1 MVRAGNL
8 LCFIAQTQLI
18 THMNLSTNN
27 NLHMR
32 DLVEL
37 VGLLE
42 KTKLKGNGVMK
53 WIVEPDSK
61 MEQLFNAIS
70 EKEVQSDEDAVKV
83 FGNGQAG
90 AATLATVKSKL
101 KERLLDSFFLLHFKE
116 ANFSSRQKAYF
127 ECYKKW
133 ATVMTLLSRNAKTI
147 GIDQLERLL
156 RHTIHFEFT
165 ELTLDILRVLR
176 LQYSVV
182 DGDFKK
188 YETVREQYNHFEHIW
203 MMENKAEQHY
213 SELMI
218 QFTNSKST
226 QLEVVEQARK
236 YYTELAPFMAECSSF
251 KLHLFGRLV
260 EMMIYNGENDY
271 VNTARLCEDAIRFFD
286 QKEFDSGLPL
296 QVFYYNLIVCYLQ
309 LREFEKGQS
318 VINRCSYYFE
328 EGSFNWFKLQELFF
342 LLAMHSGRYEEAY
355 WLYEKVVNYP
365 RFEEKAIQITEMWK
379 IYQAY
384 LYFLIKIG
392 KIPPGI
398 VSAKISRFKIARF
411 LNEIP
416 LFSKDKRGMNISILI
431 VQILHSLADKN
442 YDQTADRIE
451 GIEKYC
457 SRYLRDNDTYRSN
470 CFIKMLLQI
479 PLASFHRE
487 AVARKTER
495 YFKMLSDVPL
505 EAARQAHEV
514 EIIPYETLWEIT
526 VAALDLKI
534 HKVKKTAAP
543 KEA

>member
-1 MVRAGNL
+1 
-8 LCFIAQTQLI
+8 
-18 THMNLSTNN
+18 
-27 NLHMR
+27 MR

-42 KTKLKGNGVMK
+42 KTKLKSNGVMK

-61 MEQLFNAIS
+61 MEQLFEAIS
-70 EKEVQSDEDAVKV
+70 EKEVQSDEDAVKI

-90 AATLATVKSKL
+90 SATLSTVKSKL

-116 ANFSSRQKAYF
+116 ANFSSRQKAFF

-156 RHTIHFEFT
+156 RHTMHFEFT

-182 DGDFKK
+182 DGDIKK
-188 YETVREQYNHFEHIW
+188 YETVRDQYTRYEQIW
-203 MMENKAEQHY
+203 MMENKAEQYY
-213 SELMI
+213 SDLMI

-226 QLEVVEQARK
+226 QLEVVEQAK
-236 YYTELAPFMAECSSF
+236 VCYAELAPFMAECSSF
-251 KLHLFGRLV
+251 KLHMFGRLV

-286 QKEFDSGLPL
+286 QKEYDSGLPL

-309 LREFEKGQS
+309 LREFEKGQA

-365 RFEEKAIQITEMWK
+365 RFEEKAVQITEMWK

-398 VSAKISRFKIARF
+398 VSAKISKFKLARF

-431 VQILHSLADKN
+431 VQILHALADKN

-451 GIEKYC
+451 TIEKYC

-470 CFIKMLLQI
+470 CFIKMLLQL

-495 YFKMLSDVPL
+495 YYKMLSDVPL
-505 EAARQAHEV
+505 EAARQAHEI
-514 EIIPYETLWEIT
+514 EIIPYETLWDIT

-534 HKVKKTAAP
+534 HKVKKGGTK
-543 KEA
+543 KEEE

>member
-1 MVRAGNL
+1 
-8 LCFIAQTQLI
+8 
-18 THMNLSTNN
+18 
-27 NLHMR
+27 MR

-61 MEQLFNAIS
+61 MEQLFSAIVD
-70 EKEVQSDEDAVKV
+70 KQVQSDDDALKI
-83 FGNGQAG
+83 FGKGETG
-90 AATLATVKSKL
+90 TSTLTTVKSKL

-116 ANFSSRQKAYF
+116 ANFSSRQKAFF

-147 GIDQLERLL
+147 GIDLLERLL
-156 RHTIHFEFT
+156 RHTTHFEFT

-182 DGDFKK
+182 DGDYKK
-188 YETVREQYNHFEHIW
+188 YETVRDQYNHYERVW
-203 MMENKAEQHY
+203 MMENKAEYYY

-218 QFTNSKST
+218 QFTNSKAT

-236 YYTELAPFMAECSSF
+236 YYAELEPFMAECTSF

-260 EMMIYNGENDY
+260 EMTIYNGENDY

-286 QKEFDSGLPL
+286 KKEYDSGLPL

-309 LREFEKGQS
+309 LREFDKGQA

-342 LLAMHSGRYEEAY
+342 LLAMHSGHYEEAY

-365 RFEEKAIQITEMWK
+365 RFEDKAIQITEMWK

-392 KIPPGI
+392 KIPSGI
-398 VSAKISRFKIARF
+398 VSARISKFKISRF
-411 LNEIP
+411 LNDIP
-416 LFSKDKRGMNISILI
+416 LFSKDKRGMNISVLI

-457 SRYLRDNDTYRSN
+457 SRYLRDNDTFRSN

-495 YFKMLSDVPL
+495 YYKMLRDVPL

-514 EIIPYETLWEIT
+514 EIIPYEVLWDIT
-526 VAALDLKI
+526 VSALDLKI
-534 HKVKKTAAP
+534 HKVKPARRQAQ
-543 KEA
+543 AD

>member
-1 MVRAGNL
+1 
-8 LCFIAQTQLI
+8 
-18 THMNLSTNN
+18 
-27 NLHMR
+27 MR
-32 DLVEL
+32 DLLEL
-37 VGLLE
+37 AGLLE

-61 MEQLFNAIS
+61 MEQLFNAIID
-70 EKEVQSDEDAVKV
+70 KEVFTEEDATKV
-83 FGNGQAG
+83 FGNGEANL
-90 AATLATVKSKL
+90 ATLATVKSKL

-116 ANFSSRQKAYF
+116 ANYSSRQKAFF

-133 ATVMTLLSRNAKTI
+133 ATAMTLLSRNAKVN
-147 GIDQLERLL
+147 GIDLLERLL
-156 RHTIHFEFT
+156 RHTTHFEFT

-176 LQYSVV
+176 LQYSIV
-182 DGDFKK
+182 DGDIKK
-188 YETVREQYNHFEHIW
+188 YEHVREMYAQYEKIW
-203 MMENKAEQHY
+203 MMENKAEFYY
-213 SELMI
+213 SELMV
-218 QFTNSKST
+218 QFTNSKAT
-226 QLEVVEQARK
+226 NLEVVEEAKLR
-236 YYTELAPFMAECSSF
+236 YNELEPFMAECTSF
-251 KLHLFGRLV
+251 KLHMFGRLV
-260 EMMIYNGENDY
+260 QMMIYNGQNDY
-271 VNTARLCEDAIRFFD
+271 PNTARLCEDAIRFFD

-309 LREFEKGQS
+309 LREFGKGQA

-342 LLAMHSGRYEEAY
+342 LLAMHSGHYEEAY
-355 WLYEKVVNYP
+355 WLYEKVTNYP
-365 RFEEKAIQITEMWK
+365 RFEEKGAQITEMWR

-398 VSAKISRFKIARF
+398 LSAKISKFKISRF

-442 YDQTADRIE
+442 YDQASDRIE

-457 SRYLRDNDTYRSN
+457 SRYLRDNDTFRSN

-479 PLASFHRE
+479 PQAAYHRE

-495 YFKMLSDVPL
+495 YFNMLSSVPL

-514 EIIPYETLWEIT
+514 EIVPYEVLWEIT
-526 VAALDLKI
+526 VSALDLKI
-534 HKVKKTAAP
+534 HKAKPARA
-543 KEA
+543 

>member
-1 MVRAGNL
+1 
-8 LCFIAQTQLI
+8 
-18 THMNLSTNN
+18 
-27 NLHMR
+27 MR
-32 DLVEL
+32 DLLEL

-42 KTKLKGNGVMK
+42 KTKLKSNGVLK

-61 MEQLFNAIS
+61 MEQLLMAIAD
-70 EKEVQSDEDAVKV
+70 KKVQSDEDAGDLFNDGKN
-83 FGNGQAG
+83 NG
-90 AATLATVKSKL
+90 ATLNSVKSKL

-116 ANFSSRQKAYF
+116 ANFTSRQKAFY

-133 ATVMTLLSRNAKTI
+133 ATVMTLLSRNAKVT
-147 GIDQLERLL
+147 GIDLLERLL

-176 LQYSVV
+176 LQYSIV
-182 DGDFKK
+182 DGDVKK
-188 YETVREQYNHFEHIW
+188 YEMVKAQYDQYEAIW
-203 MMENKAEQHY
+203 MMENKAEKYY
-213 SELMI
+213 SELMV

-226 QLEVVEQARK
+226 QLEVVQQAK
-236 YYTELAPFMAECSSF
+236 AYYEELAPFMAQCTSF
-251 KLHLFGRLV
+251 KLHMFGRLV
-260 EMMIYNGENDY
+260 QMTIYNGENDY
-271 VNTARLCEDAIRFFD
+271 INTARLCEDAIRFFD
-286 QKEFDSGLPL
+286 QKDYDSGLPL

-309 LREFEKGQS
+309 LREFEKGQA
-318 VINRCSYYFE
+318 VIHRCGYYFE

-355 WLYEKVVNYP
+355 WLYEKVVSYS
-365 RFEEKAIQITEMWK
+365 RFEEKAVQITEMWK

-384 LYFLIKIG
+384 LFFLIKIG
-392 KIPPGI
+392 KIPQGI
-398 VSAKISRFKIARF
+398 VSGKISRFKIAKF

-431 VQILHSLADKN
+431 VQILHALADKN

-479 PLASFHRE
+479 PLSSFHRE

-495 YFKMLSDVPL
+495 YYKMLAAVPL
-505 EAARQAHEV
+505 EAARQAHEI
-514 EIIPYETLWEIT
+514 EIIPYEVLWEIT
-526 VAALDLKI
+526 VNALDLKI
-534 HKVKKTAAP
+534 HKVKSRTAMT
-543 KEA
+543 

>member
-1 MVRAGNL
+1 
-8 LCFIAQTQLI
+8 
-18 THMNLSTNN
+18 
-27 NLHMR
+27 MR

-61 MEQLFNAIS
+61 MEQLFEAIS
-70 EKEVQSDEDAVKV
+70 EKEVQSDEDAVKI

-90 AATLATVKSKL
+90 FATLATVKSKL

-116 ANFSSRQKAYF
+116 ANFSSRQKAFF

-133 ATVMTLLSRNAKTI
+133 AIVMTLLSRNAKTT

-156 RHTIHFEFT
+156 RHTMHFEFT

-182 DGDFKK
+182 DGDIKK
-188 YETVREQYNHFEHIW
+188 YETVRDQYTRYEQIW
-203 MMENKAEQHY
+203 MMENKAEQYY
-213 SELMI
+213 SDLMI

-226 QLEVVEQARK
+226 QLEVVEQAK
-236 YYTELAPFMAECSSF
+236 VCYAELAPFMAECSSF
-251 KLHLFGRLV
+251 KLHMFGRLV

-286 QKEFDSGLPL
+286 QKEYDSGLPL

-309 LREFEKGQS
+309 LREFEKGQA

-365 RFEEKAIQITEMWK
+365 RFEEKAVQITEMWK

-398 VSAKISRFKIARF
+398 VSAKISKFKLARF

-431 VQILHSLADKN
+431 VQILHALADKN

-451 GIEKYC
+451 TIEKYC

-495 YFKMLSDVPL
+495 YYKMLSDVPL
-505 EAARQAHEV
+505 EAARQAHEI
-514 EIIPYETLWEIT
+514 EIIPYETLWDIT

-534 HKVKKTAAP
+534 HKVKKGGTK
-543 KEA
+543 KEEE

>member
-1 MVRAGNL
+1 
-8 LCFIAQTQLI
+8 
-18 THMNLSTNN
+18 
-27 NLHMR
+27 MR

-37 VGLLE
+37 VGLID
-42 KTKLKGNGVMK
+42 KTKLKGSG
-53 WIVEPDSK
+53 ILQAIIEPGSK
-61 MEQLFNAIS
+61 MEQLYTAIADRQ
-70 EKEVQSDEDAVKV
+70 VQTDDDAAAMFSSKDQ
-83 FGNGQAG
+83 NG
-90 AATLATVKSKL
+90 TSLTSVKSKL

-116 ANFSSRQKAYF
+116 ANFSSRQKAFY

-147 GIDQLERLL
+147 GIDLLERLL
-156 RHTIHFEFT
+156 RHTVHFEFT

-176 LQYSVV
+176 LQYSIV
-182 DGDFKK
+182 DGDVKK
-188 YETVREQYNHFEHIW
+188 YEAVKVQYEQYEAIW
-203 MMENKAEQHY
+203 MMENKAEKYY
-213 SELMI
+213 SELMV

-226 QLEVVEQARK
+226 QLEVVEQAK
-236 YYTELAPFMAECSSF
+236 IYYAELEPFMAECSSF
-251 KLHLFGRLV
+251 KLHMFGRLV
-260 EMMIYNGENDY
+260 QMLIYNGENDY

-286 QKEFDSGLPL
+286 QKEYDSGLPL

-309 LREFEKGQS
+309 LREFEKGQA
-318 VINRCSYYFE
+318 VINRCGYYFE
-328 EGSFNWFKLQELFF
+328 EGTFNWFKLQELFF
-342 LLAMHSGRYEEAY
+342 LLAMHSGHYEEAY

-384 LYFLIKIG
+384 LFFLIKIG
-392 KIPPGI
+392 KIPQGI
-398 VSAKISRFKIARF
+398 VSGKISKFKIARF

-442 YDQTADRIE
+442 YDQTAERIE

-457 SRYLRDNDTYRSN
+457 SRYLRDSDTYRSN

-479 PLASFHRE
+479 PQAAFHRE

-495 YFKMLSDVPL
+495 YYKMLRSVPL
-505 EAARQAHEV
+505 EAARQAHEI
-514 EIIPYETLWEIT
+514 EIVPYEVLWETT

-534 HKVKKTAAP
+534 HKFKATT
-543 KEA
+543 

>member
-27 NLHMR
+27 TLHMR